1 MPLTVTPTPYRIIA
15 PLEALFIIG
24 WWAYDLIDGEA
35 GDGEKWYE
43 FGRETL
49 VITVVQVTMAT
60 STSNSYRRDLILQI
74 FLFFLFFALY
84 FIEGRG
90 SNRFLMLYYIGPRTI
105 FCDKYILTHTL
116 HVQFVVIVHRRKR
129 FFVID
134 ESSMSSKDW
143 KLTHHDQRL
152 LVWYVG
158 LEVRLSYKTTKNS
171 YCSNSKIILLLFQ
184 WGGLMVLLFSI
195 NMIYLCCQ
203 RTEGE
208 ETVRLLGRKD
218 LETSDK
224 EKVISYKDVQL
235 WWMERALFKHIFF
248 VCVKYICG
256 HFIKSKRNNS
266 PPIVQECSNVSL
278 QMPGFLL
285 NSTNYLHT

>member
-1 MPLTVTPTPYRIIA
+1 MPLTVTPTPYRIIT

-74 FLFFLFFALY
+74 FLLFLFFALY

-129 FFVID
+129 IFVID

-235 WWMERALFKHIFF
+235 WWMERALFKHIFLF
-248 VCVKYICG
+248 V
-256 HFIKSKRNNS
+256 
-266 PPIVQECSNVSL
+266 SNISVDIL
-278 QMPGFLL
+278 
-285 NSTNYLHT
+285 